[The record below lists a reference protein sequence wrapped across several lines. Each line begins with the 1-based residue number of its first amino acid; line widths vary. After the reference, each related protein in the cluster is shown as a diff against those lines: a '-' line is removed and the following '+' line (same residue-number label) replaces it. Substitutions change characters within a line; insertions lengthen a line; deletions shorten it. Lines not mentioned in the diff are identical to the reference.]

1 MKMGI
6 FKTKADRELEK
17 KMLVRKTIAS
27 MNRQIA
33 KLEEE
38 KKVFI
43 DKAKT
48 AKRQGLE
55 SQYSLALS
63 GLKMTMSQQKR
74 AQELL
79 LNFELTSQMRDVSHM
94 TSEFLAGMSSLSK
107 DMVKLTNEK
116 EFQKVQKQF
125 ETAMNAAERQT
136 MNIEMFME
144 ESQSTFSSAA
154 GTANPATDAE
164 LEKLILEQAGQDDF
178 SSDQIDKELD
188 QIRGKLKN

>member
-1 MKMGI
+1 MGI
-6 FKTKADRELEK
+6 FQSKQDKEIAK
-17 KMLVRKTIAS
+17 KMLIKKTVAT

-33 KLEEE
+33 KLEED
-38 KKVFI
+38 KKVFVE
-43 DKAKT
+43 KAKV

-55 SQYSLALS
+55 SQYALALS

-79 LNFELTSQMRDVSHM
+79 LNFELTSQMRDVSGM
-94 TSEFLAGMSSLSK
+94 TSEFLKGMSTLSK

-125 ETAMNAAERQT
+125 EEAMVAAEKQT

-144 ESQSTFSSAA
+144 QSQSTFSSAA
-154 GTANPATDAE
+154 GTPDKVGDAE
-164 LEKLILEQAGQDDF
+164 LEKLILEQAGQDDL
-178 SSDQIDKELD
+178 SSDQIDKELE
-188 QIRGKLKN
+188 QISGKLKG